1 MEITSAAGLN
11 HATVVGAAGLAITAF
26 INGLGL
32 GNGLP
37 YTQLAAVAYGVAGV
51 TNVTGV
57 LLNSATSD
65 IAANAKNTVKAGTIS
80 VS

>member
-1 MEITSAAGLN
+1 
-11 HATVVGAAGLAITAF
+11 VTAF

-37 YTQLAAVAYGVAGV
+37 YTQVVAIGYGVAGV
-51 TNVTGV
+51 TNITGV
-57 LLNSATSD
+57 LVNSGTSD
-65 IAANAKNTVKAGTIS
+65 IAGDNKHTLKAGTIS